1 MIDTL
6 SQPPFNL
13 SPEDIAWVRATL
25 ASLSTEDKVGQLF
38 NYVTFGDDLDNI
50 RGLNALKPGGMHRFM
65 YDLENGFEATRLA
78 LEGNEVPL
86 LISGDIEGGI
96 TSFPFITPLP
106 NQMGVAACDDLALST
121 RMASVVAAE
130 CGALG
135 FNWTFAP
142 VVDINQAFRSAVVG
156 TRSYSSQVE
165 KVREQ
170 ALAFIREL
178 QRQGLA
184 ATAKHW
190 PGEGFDDRDQHLVT
204 TINPLDME
212 QWEATFGNIY
222 RSVIDAGVM
231 TVMSAHIALPAWVRK
246 KLGKDDNGR
255 EDFRP
260 GSVSTLIN
268 RDLLRGELG
277 FNGLVVSDSTTM
289 GGFMSWA
296 ERAELVPMVIESGCD
311 MFLFS
316 RKPEEDYRF
325 MLDGL
330 RRGALSEQRLEESVT
345 RVLGLKAAL
354 GLHRKRPEERL
365 PALADTKRVLRSS
378 AHMEVAGELAS
389 KSITLVKDTRAVLP
403 LSAERHRRVVVVKHE
418 FDTFFPGCTQPSVE
432 HVIDGLRAEGFD
444 VRDFDQHALPTKEDT
459 DLVLYLIGNEA
470 TPTASHIFL
479 DWRKLQGITRS
490 AMARF
495 WNDIPC
501 LMVSFG
507 QPYFLYD
514 APGMPAYVNA
524 YTCLEPV
531 QAALLRKLLG
541 REPFTGVS
549 PVDPFCGQDAAR
561 Y

>member
-6 SQPPFNL
+6 SLSPFNL
-13 SPEDIAWVRATL
+13 SPDDIAWVRRTL
-25 ASLSTEDKVGQLF
+25 DSLSTEEKVGQLF
-38 NYVTFGDDLDNI
+38 NFVTFGDDLDNI
-50 RGLNALKPGGMHRFM
+50 RGISGLKPGGMHRFM
-65 YDLENGFEATRLA
+65 YDLEQGREATRLA
-78 LEGNEVPL
+78 LELNEVPL

-96 TSFPFITPLP
+96 TSFPFITPQP
-106 NQMGVAACDDLALST
+106 NQMGMAACNDLELST

-130 CGALG
+130 CNALG
-135 FNWTFAP
+135 FDWIFAP
-142 VVDINQAFRSAVVG
+142 VVDINHAFRSAVVG
-156 TRSYSSQVE
+156 TRSYGSQVE
-165 KVREQ
+165 TVREQ
-170 ALAFIREL
+170 ALAYIREL

-190 PGEGFDDRDQHLVT
+190 PGEGFDDRDQHLT
-204 TINPLDME
+204 TTVNPLDME
-212 QWEATFGNIY
+212 AWEETFGNIY
-222 RSVIDAGVM
+222 RAVIDAGVM
-231 TVMSAHIALPAWVRK
+231 SVMSAHIALPAWVRK
-246 KLGKDDNGR
+246 KLGKADNGR

-260 GSVSTLIN
+260 ASVSALLN

-296 ERAELVPMVIESGCD
+296 ERSELVPAVIESGCD

-316 RKPEEDYRF
+316 RVPAEDYRF

-330 RRGALSEQRLEESVT
+330 RRGALSEQRLEEAVT
-345 RVLGLKAAL
+345 RILGLKAAL
-354 GLHRKRPEERL
+354 GLHRKRAEDRL
-365 PALADTKRVLRSS
+365 PPFEETKRVLRSS
-378 AHMEVAGELAS
+378 AHMEVSDQVAS
-389 KSITLVKDTRAVLP
+389 QSITLVKDTQDILP
-403 LSAERHRRVVVVKHE
+403 LSVEKHRRVVVVKQE
-418 FDTFFPGCTQPSVE
+418 FDRFFPGASMPTVDPLIE
-432 HVIDGLRAEGFD
+432 GLLAEGFE
-444 VRDFDQHALPTKEDT
+444 VREFDQHCLPTAADT

-470 TPTASHIFL
+470 TPTASHVFL
-479 DWRKLQGITRS
+479 DWRKLQGLTRS

-524 YTCLEPV
+524 YTTLAPV
-531 QAALLRKLLG
+531 QAALLRKLMG
-541 REPFTGVS
+541 RESFTGVS